1 MEEYMRKFIN
11 LTIMG
16 LLIILTVNGCTVQVF
31 NGSRTGD
38 NNQFIMNYT
47 VLSRSETHEM
57 KLEEGST
64 IDVDIENKSGRLDIL
79 VEDIN
84 GEVIYKGNNVSTGEF
99 SIVIPKTNN
108 YIITVSGKKAI
119 GSVAFKVVE

>member
-1 MEEYMRKFIN
+1 
-11 LTIMG
+11 
-16 LLIILTVNGCTVQVF
+16 
-31 NGSRTGD
+31 
-38 NNQFIMNYT
+38 
-47 VLSRSETHEM
+47 
-57 KLEEGST
+57 
-64 IDVDIENKSGRLDIL
+64 LDIL